1 MKHFILLLSILL
13 IFTSCAVKQNT
24 LTQEDVEKTILAQE
38 RQVWDRWS
46 AGDPLGFYEII
57 ADDATYFDDIGA
69 QKRLNGREEIQNY
82 VATFEGN
89 IPPHTVEMEDPKV
102 QVYGDVAILTF
113 RYLATMPDGETGSPW
128 KVTDVYRLINDE
140 WKIVHAHWS
149 LVKEQ

>member
-1 MKHFILLLSILL
+1 MKHFILLLSIPL

-24 LTQEDVEKTILAQE
+24 LTQEDVERAILAQE

-46 AGDPLGFYEII
+46 AGDPLGFAKSF

-69 QKRLNGREEIQNY
+69 QTRLDGREKIHSY
-82 VATFEGN
+82 LAAFKGN
-89 IPPHTVEMEDPKV
+89 IPTQKYEIVDPKV

-113 RYLATMPDGETGSPW
+113 RYHSTMPDGKPLSPW
-128 KVTDVYRLINDE
+128 KVTDVYRLINRE

-149 LVKEQ
+149 MVKEQ

>member
-13 IFTSCAVKQNT
+13 IFTSCTVKQNT

-46 AGDPLGFYEII
+46 AGDPLGFAESF
-57 ADDATYFDDIGA
+57 ADDATYFDDIAA
-69 QKRLNGREEIQNY
+69 QTRLDGREEIQKY
-82 VATFEGN
+82 LATFEGN
-89 IPPHTVEMEDPKV
+89 IPSHTYDIVDPKV

-113 RYLATMPDGETGSPW
+113 RYHSTMPDSEPAPPW
-128 KVTDVYRLINDE
+128 KVTDVYRLINGE